1 MNQILI
7 KCIYMQKSQMKQ
19 NITIESTGLNYLNDS
34 KVFL

>member
-19 NITIESTGLNYLNDS
+19 NIKIESTGLNYLNDS